1 MADNGQPQQS
11 TAVTAQAGDETPQA
25 GETPT
30 ETTTFETW
38 FSGLDA
44 PLQQLVNNHT
54 AGLRSALESERTERK
69 NLSKTLKELSG
80 KLEANSEAAK
90 QVDALRSQI
99 ETTTRRAEFV
109 EEAAVAGCT
118 LPRAA
123 WHIAQAENLTVAQMR
138 QQYPQLFAAVARA
151 PGGAGAGVGQP
162 PAKTQTMNDWIRR
175 AAGKE

>member
-1 MADNGQPQQS
+1 MADGQPQQS
-11 TAVTAQAGDETPQA
+11 TGNQAGGETPEA
-25 GETPT
+25 GEKPT

-38 FSGLDA
+38 FGALDA
-44 PLQQLVNNHT
+44 PLQELVNNHV

-69 NLSKTLKELSG
+69 SLSKTLKDLSG
-80 KLEANSEAAK
+80 KLDANSDAAK
-90 QVDALRSQI
+90 QLDALRSAL
-99 ETTTRRAEFV
+99 ETTEKRAGFV

-118 LPRAA
+118 APRAA
-123 WHIAQAENLTVAQMR
+123 WHIAQAEGMTVAQVR
-138 QQYPQLFAAVARA
+138 QAYPQLFAAVARA